1 MATEEAVRQHGQG
14 EDDPRGLLFR
24 LSARLGLLL
33 FVGVLVVSVDR
44 GATVEAA
51 IVRAL
56 LALLALTICGWMA
69 EQVAGMN
76 RNKKDAEPEQLKAEA
91 KAEPKA
97 DAA

>member
-33 FVGVLVVSVDR
+33 FVGVLAVSVDQ
-44 GATVEAA
+44 GVAVEAA
-51 IVRAL
+51 IIRGL
-56 LALLALTICGWMA
+56 LALLALTACGWMA

-76 RNKKDAEPEQLKAEA
+76 RNKKEAEPEQVQAEA
-91 KAEPKA
+91 KADEA
-97 DAA
+97 